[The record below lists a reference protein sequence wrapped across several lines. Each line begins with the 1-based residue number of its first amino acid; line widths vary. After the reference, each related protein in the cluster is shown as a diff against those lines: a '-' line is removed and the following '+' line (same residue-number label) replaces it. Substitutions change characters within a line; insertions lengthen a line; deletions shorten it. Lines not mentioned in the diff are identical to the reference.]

1 MNISYFK
8 IISIIWESPSFKTPQ
23 KMLGKLKKEFGPFG
37 RLGSGRGLQMQP
49 SDAGGAGGDLVGC
62 WGGGVG
68 AAVDDET
75 QVSWGSWRWGGEVG
89 RSGFWPISGAAES

>member
-49 SDAGGAGGDLVGC
+49 SDAGGAGGDQGPTGLTPSQGERGC
-62 WGGGVG
+62 WSWRKMDDARKEVRG
-68 AAVDDET
+68 AAD
-75 QVSWGSWRWGGEVG
+75 GGDG
-89 RSGFWPISGAAES
+89 C